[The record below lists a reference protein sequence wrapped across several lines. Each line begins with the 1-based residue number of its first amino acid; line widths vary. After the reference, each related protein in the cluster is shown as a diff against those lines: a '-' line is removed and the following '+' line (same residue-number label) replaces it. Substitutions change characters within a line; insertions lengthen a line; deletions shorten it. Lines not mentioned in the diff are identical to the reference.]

1 LGLDNFDEEVAFLSA
16 GLVNSYQYVAFILSG
31 FEQYLIW

>member
-16 GLVNSYQYVAFILSG
+16 RLVNYHQYVAFILSG
-31 FEQYLIW
+31 FEQYLRW